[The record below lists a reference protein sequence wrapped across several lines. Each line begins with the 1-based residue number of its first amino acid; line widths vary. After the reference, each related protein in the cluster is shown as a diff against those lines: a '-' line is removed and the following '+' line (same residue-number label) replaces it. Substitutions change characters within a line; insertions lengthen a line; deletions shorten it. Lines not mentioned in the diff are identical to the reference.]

1 MKDSFEYQTWQKEMK
16 NQLIFINFWHYV
28 EIENVEQFE
37 TIDSILVAVVSI
49 SIVLINR
56 FNHSRKAS
64 QDQDKQSQDCDNHE
78 KSIEMQQQKSSE
90 RRDQREKCVKNSE
103 ELVQL
108 VRIKNVKRFV
118 DQVLNHYFRQQS
130 KRHELRSTIQNDNA
144 EHSKNDYQ
152 RVDQ

>member
-1 MKDSFEYQTWQKEMK
+1 
-16 NQLIFINFWHYV
+16 
-28 EIENVEQFE
+28 
-37 TIDSILVAVVSI
+37 
-49 SIVLINR
+49 
-56 FNHSRKAS
+56 
-64 QDQDKQSQDCDNHE
+64 
-78 KSIEMQQQKSSE
+78 MQQQKSSE